1 MDPGKAAKDRLRRPA
16 RTLLLSGLALVLLA
30 GCGKRASTN
39 GSSSNESLARPGQ
52 SGEASTLLG
61 DDGAGGIATAN
72 TTRLGGTSPVQDA
85 AAVARAVYPGFTPA
99 ARPRAVVIVEADDW
113 PAALAA
119 SALAGAPLQAPI
131 LYAEGGRLPTAS
143 AAALAAMHP
152 LGSPTLGG
160 AQVIAVGT
168 SAPRGYAALTLHGAT
183 PYALAAR
190 VAALLRRLH
199 RGRTPAV
206 IVASTT
212 APAALSMP
220 AAGLAAESGAPI
232 LLVDARGVPRATTA
246 ALSRMGGPAAYA
258 IGPESAIGQATLAD
272 LQRIGE
278 ATRIG
283 AAGAVENAIK
293 VAAFTNGHFGWGVDE
308 PGHGLLFARA
318 SRPLDA
324 PAAAL
329 LSASGDYA
337 PLLLLSGAEGLD
349 AALVGYLRD
358 IQPGFGSAP
367 ESLPVRGVYNRG
379 WLIGDQQAISLRTQ
393 SELDALLRSIPRST
407 ATTQPSLVP

>member
-1 MDPGKAAKDRLRRPA
+1 MDPGKASRDRLRRPA
-16 RTLLLSGLALVLLA
+16 RTLLLSGLALALLA
-30 GCGKRASTN
+30 GCGKSASTN
-39 GSSSNESLARPGQ
+39 GSSSNESLTRPGQ

-61 DDGAGGIATAN
+61 GAGAGGIATAN
-72 TTRLGGTSPVQDA
+72 TTRLGGESPVQDA

-99 ARPRAVVIVEADDW
+99 VRPRAVVIVESDDW

-119 SALAGAPLQAPI
+119 SALASAPLQAPI
-131 LYAEGGRLPTAS
+131 LYAEGGHLPPAS
-143 AAALAAMHP
+143 AAALAAMRP
-152 LGSPTLGG
+152 LGAHALGG

-168 SAPRGYAALTLHGAT
+168 SAPRGYAALTLRGAT

-190 VAALLRRLH
+190 VAALIARLH
-199 RGRTPAV
+199 EGHTPAA
-206 IVASTT
+206 ILASAS
-212 APAALSMP
+212 APAGLSMP

-232 LLVDARGVPRATTA
+232 LLLDSRGLPHATA
-246 ALSRMGGPAAYA
+246 AALARMGHPALYA
-258 IGPESAIGQATLAD
+258 IGPESAIGQATISD
-272 LQRIGE
+272 LQRSGE

-283 AAGAVENAIK
+283 AADAVENAIK

-337 PLLLLSGAEGLD
+337 PLLLLPGQEGLGT
-349 AALVGYLRD
+349 ALVGYLRD
-358 IQPGFGSAP
+358 IQPGYGSAP

-393 SELDALLRSIPRST
+393 SQLDALLRSIPRST